1 MWQTKYLRILQAQED
16 MATVRMGFN
25 ISTDVSTYTKENICM
40 LSSQIETGGRSSTVN
55 DIIKEKRILFGISE
69 A

>member
-1 MWQTKYLRILQAQED
+1 

-55 DIIKEKRILFGISE
+55 DIIKEKRNSKVENICTFYTCFKGRRNR
-69 A
+69 